1 MCKGLEAVEEQ
12 LHSEDTVSIVVY
24 AGAAGA
30 VLEPTPGSERHRI
43 RAALERL
50 SAGGSTAGG
59 EGLRLAYALAEQH
72 FDEQAVNRVILATDG
87 DFNVGVTSDER
98 AVSDRQRCQDPG

>member
-1 MCKGLEAVEEQ
+1 MSDEIPRANLVFLVDVSGSMATPDKLPLVKQSLRMLTEQ

-24 AGAAGA
+24 AGAAWA
-30 VLEPTPGSERHRI
+30 VLGPTLGSERQRI

-59 EGLRLAYALAEQH
+59 EGLRLAYALAEQN
-72 FDEQAVNRVILATDG
+72 FDE
-87 DFNVGVTSDER
+87 
-98 AVSDRQRCQDPG
+98 

>member
-1 MCKGLEAVEEQ
+1 MSDEIPRANLVFLVDVSGSMATPDKLPLVKQSLRMLTEQ

-24 AGAAGA
+24 AGAAWA
-30 VLEPTPGSERHRI
+30 VLEPTLGSERHRI

-59 EGLRLAYALAEQH
+59 EGLRLAYALAEQN
-72 FDEQAVNRVILATDG
+72 FDE
-87 DFNVGVTSDER
+87 
-98 AVSDRQRCQDPG
+98 